1 MRRDATDEIS
11 TPASGGAMIKGGRIG
26 LLRAIASWLL
36 RSSLLAEAQQARAA
50 LAPSAHSRRSY
61 YDTILTT
68 LWLVA

>member
-1 MRRDATDEIS
+1 
-11 TPASGGAMIKGGRIG
+11 MIKGGRIG